1 MDAENVF
8 PILMV
13 VILVAACIF
22 AALILSGIVAFVVWF
37 MRRNNRVFQDASD
50 ALKQDS
56 DSYLF
61 DSAAQMQSWQAGA
74 LADFSSHL
82 EIFGRRIA
90 WSLHYRGALKS
101 LSQPEAFGWLAFDLQ
116 IERTKGQIELRTEQS
131 TYLLE
136 IKGAVLDVRV
146 DGQPLGALQ
155 ARGSIVT
162 LLGANAR
169 PVGGY
174 QRPSRGW
181 GLSLGGDY
189 LKPTYAPVR
198 VRKRQVAEFN
208 NNMLLSKH
216 LKLLKG
222 DIPPLYR
229 NLASDLSAEESD
241 WLLALLGFEIY
252 QRISRHL
259 REKSRRRNLAY

>member
-1 MDAENVF
+1 MNADNAF

-22 AALILSGIVAFVVWF
+22 AVLILSGIVAFVVWF
-37 MRRNNRVFQDASD
+37 MRRNNRVIQDASD

-61 DSAAQMQSWQAGA
+61 DSTAQMQIWQAGA

-101 LSQPEAFGWLAFDLQ
+101 LAQPDAFGWLAFDLQ
-116 IERTKGQIELRTEQS
+116 IERAKGQIELRTEQS

-136 IKGAVLDVRV
+136 IKGAVLDILV

-155 ARGSIVT
+155 ARGNKVT
-162 LLGANAR
+162 LVGPDAR

-181 GLSLGGDY
+181 GLSLGADY

-208 NNMLLSKH
+208 NNMLLSQH
-216 LKLLKG
+216 LKFLKG
-222 DIPPLYR
+222 DLPPLYR
-229 NLASDLSAEESD
+229 NLTSDINAEDGD
-241 WLLALLGFEIY
+241 WLLALLGYEIY

-259 REKSRRRNLAY
+259 REKSRRRNIRY